1 MIQREVGANIP
12 TDEGNF
18 TVIYY
23 SNDIDGKEHMAL
35 TMGDIA
41 GESDIP
47 VRIHSEC
54 FTGDTLGS
62 RRCDCREQ
70 LRLAKKFI
78 AERGKGVIIY
88 LRQEGRGIGLLN
100 KLKAYNL
107 QDQGMD
113 TVDANLELGRGS
125 DEREYSLATEMLKEL
140 GVKSVQLMTNNPDK
154 ISAVKEAGIEVTGR
168 IPLETPIT
176 SLNQEYL
183 STKRNRMNHLLN
195 ISDNSNYTSES
206 EYIHSVLKMIQQA
219 INAPTAASGRPEVT
233 LTYAQSM
240 DGSIAFEPDKQL
252 TISCPEAMTLTHGL
266 RTIHDAIIVGI
277 GTVISDD
284 PQLTARHFS
293 GPNPQPVI
301 IDSQLRIPL
310 EAKLLSNPPVLPI
323 IATTEDAPAEKRAT
337 LEAAGSRII
346 MLPSNHRKRVDLSN
360 LLSALAEMNIQRV
373 MVEGGARIIT
383 SFLTEQLVD
392 NMILTIA
399 PHLLGG
405 LRGVRNLNLPTPIER
420 PHLENLQHRQVGK
433 DLIVWGKL
441 NWGAV

>member
-1 MIQREVGANIP
+1 MIQREVEANIP

-18 TVIYY
+18 RLVYY
-23 SNDIDGKEHMAL
+23 SNDVDGKEHIAL
-35 TMGDIA
+35 TL
-41 GESDIP
+41 GEVKGKENVP

-78 AERGKGVIIY
+78 AERGEGVIIY

-107 QDQGMD
+107 QDQGLD

-140 GVKSVQLMTNNPDK
+140 GVESVQLMTNNPDK
-154 ISAVKEAGIEVTGR
+154 ISAVEQSGLEVTGR
-168 IPLETPIT
+168 IPMEAPIT
-176 SLNQEYL
+176 NLNRKYL
-183 STKRNRMNHLLN
+183 SAKQQRMNHLIN
-195 ISDNSNYTSES
+195 ISGDSNYAGDTEHI
-206 EYIHSVLKMIQQA
+206 YSVLHMIQRA
-219 INAPTAASGRPEVT
+219 INLPASVPGRPEVT

-240 DGSIAFEPDKQL
+240 DGSIAFEADKQL

-277 GTVISDD
+277 GTVLSDN
-284 PQLTARHFS
+284 PELTARHFS
-293 GPNPQPVI
+293 GPSPQPIV
-301 IDSQLRIPL
+301 IDSQLRMPL

-323 IATTEDAPAEKRAT
+323 VATTEDAPDEKRKT
-337 LEAAGSRII
+337 LEDAGARILT
-346 MLPSNHRKRVDLSN
+346 LPANQRNRVDLSALLEALDEIN
-360 LLSALAEMNIQRV
+360 LHRV

-405 LRGVRNLNLPTPIER
+405 LRGVRNLNLPTPVER

-433 DLIVWGKL
+433 DLIVWGKV